1 MAEYVVHR
9 GVHCQVFED
18 GWNYKEWR
26 SSATGQMEHKLWPR
40 RIYVPLA
47 DIDDPAVWNDP
58 SSDGPACLAL
68 PQLPREPQESLFRE
82 WRPPL
87 RWLAVD
93 QDRYVD
99 EQAARSRALEKSAR
113 RAKQGCSHKIKEAG
127 FSSLLT
133 CTTRENI
140 TDFDVFRQHW
150 AAMLRK
156 LAAHVPDFAA
166 VFAFERQE
174 RGAWHVH
181 AAIHKLPVYLW
192 VPQGSGRA
200 AKRVMVRSWDY
211 IRRLWRS
218 IVGEGNIDVDG
229 HRKRRG
235 KRGGHRAHESLA
247 RLAAYVSKYLTKDHA
262 TGPAGRN
269 RWGSTQ
275 GIKPPKPA
283 VRQLPAMPLHE
294 AIYLAFHLPEGH
306 RIVQHR
312 VSRFGRFWWLYSE
325 PGRPDDDVTQ
335 VGFEEEAANDA
346 GRLRAGLNG

>member
-26 SSATGQMEHKLWPR
+26 SSVTGQMEHKLWPR

-47 DIDDPAVWNDP
+47 DIDNPEVWADPP
-58 SSDGPACLAL
+58 I
-68 PQLPREPQESLFRE
+68 
-82 WRPPL
+82 
-87 RWLAVD
+87 D
-93 QDRYVD
+93 QSGTVLEAERL
-99 EQAARSRALEKSAR
+99 EKQRLLALEKSAR

-140 TDFDVFRQHW
+140 TDFDLFRQHW

-192 VPQGSGRA
+192 VPQGPGS
-200 AKRVMVRSWDY
+200 KRKVMVRSWDY
-211 IRRLWRS
+211 LRRLWRS

-235 KRGGHRAHESLA
+235 KRGGHRAHASLA
-247 RLAAYVSKYLTKDHA
+247 RLAGYVSKYLTKDHA
-262 TGPAGRN
+262 TGPVGRN

-283 VRQLPAMPLHE
+283 VRQLPPMPLSE
-294 AIYLAFHLPEGH
+294 AIDLAFHLPDGH
-306 RIVQHR
+306 RIVRHA
-312 VSRFGRFWWLYSE
+312 VFNFGKCWVLYTERGE
-325 PGRPDDDVTQ
+325 PENDGCC
-335 VGFEEEAANDA
+335 EIAA
-346 GRLRAGLNG
+346 